1 MGGHCSLLPKPPVV
15 FGFFAGNSA
24 GPSADCRVA
33 SVACKMQHT
42 HSLELTCRA
51 MCKSEGENLKL
62 VSPEE

>member
-1 MGGHCSLLPKPPVV
+1 MGGPCSLLPKPPVV
-15 FGFFAGNSA
+15 FGFFGGNGA

-33 SVACKMQHT
+33 SMACKMQHT
-42 HSLELTCRA
+42 HALEPCRA